1 MASAKAAEKA
11 AEKAAVFGVAER
23 SAATIAST
31 ASAWAIDESALS
43 RVWLGFMTAR
53 VTIAGA
59 LLLLQLSILAL
70 GQVVNP
76 WVLGLCVGYLVATV
90 AVRAMNMPRLLGRG
104 FDTHWLSAIG
114 VDLVVFG
121 VLQWAQLGGI
131 NYTPLFALPVL
142 LASVLGSPLLALGTA
157 AGVTLLL
164 LGDVWWMSLHG
175 AGDSAARFLQAGLT
189 GVGFFAIAVLTGQLA
204 TRLVREEQDAKRS
217 RLAARTQV
225 QVNELV
231 METLGDGVLVV
242 DMNGIVRV
250 VNPAAKRLL
259 GAAAQLRTPPF
270 VLAAESAWQPL
281 VEIAR
286 LTFTSA
292 RAQHTDTT
300 LVHAGQQPHRLQVR
314 TRLTSEE
321 GAARDSLCVMF
332 LQDLREMEAR
342 IRTEKLAA
350 MGRMSAAVAHEIRN
364 PLAAITQA
372 NALLMEDLA
381 GTPHLALSHMVNQ
394 NAQRLARIVD
404 EVLNLARVQDATQQV
419 GRSSIVLDAVVQT
432 ACGQWVTQNACAQRV
447 TMQLQSAHTQVF
459 FEEEHLRR
467 VLVNLLDNALRYAS
481 GRADAI
487 QLTTRLQADEG
498 WCELS
503 VWSDGAPV
511 DAGVQAHLFEP
522 FFSSE
527 SRSSGLGLYICRE
540 LCERY
545 AATILYAR
553 SRRDATDG
561 NEFVVRCQIA
571 SNAQPSAG
579 AQGEEPV
586 ASAFD
591 TIAV

>member
-1 MASAKAAEKA
+1 MRAQPPDSAH
-11 AEKAAVFGVAER
+11 
-23 SAATIAST
+23 SAAAQIPAV
-31 ASAWAIDESALS
+31 SAWVFDESALS

-53 VTIAGA
+53 VMIAGA
-59 LLLLQLSILAL
+59 LLLLQLSISLL
-70 GQVVNP
+70 GQAVNP
-76 WVLGLCVGYLVATV
+76 WVVGLCVGYLVAAV
-90 AVRAMNMPRLLGRG
+90 IVRAMDMPRLLGRR
-104 FDTHWLSAIG
+104 FDAHWLYAIG
-114 VDLVVFG
+114 VDLLVFG
-121 VLQWAQLGGI
+121 ILQWVQLGGI

-164 LGDVWWMSLHG
+164 LGDAWWMSLHTT
-175 AGDSAARFLQAGLT
+175 ADSAARFLQAGLT

-204 TRLVREEQDAKRS
+204 TRLVREEQEARRS

-225 QVNELV
+225 QVIELV
-231 METLGDGVLVV
+231 METLGDGVIVV

-259 GAAAQLRTPPF
+259 GIAAQLRTPPF
-270 VLAAESAWQPL
+270 VLAAELAWQPL
-281 VEIAR
+281 VEVAR
-286 LTFTSA
+286 LTFASA
-292 RAQHTDTT
+292 RAQQTDTT
-300 LVHAGQQPHRLQVR
+300 LVHSGQQPHRLQVR
-314 TRLTSEE
+314 TRLTSED
-321 GAARDSLCVMF
+321 GMAHDSLCVMF

-381 GTPHLALSHMVNQ
+381 GTPHIALSQMVSQ

-404 EVLNLARVQDATQQV
+404 EVLNLARVQDATLRPT
-419 GRSSIVLDAVVQT
+419 RSLMVLDEVVRT
-432 ACGQWVTQNACAQRV
+432 AGGQWATQNTCVQRV
-447 TMQLQSAHTQVF
+447 EMRLDAAQIQVL
-459 FEEEHLRR
+459 FEEEHVRR

-481 GRADAI
+481 DRADAI
-487 QLTTRLQADEG
+487 QLVTRLQEDEG

-503 VWSDGAPV
+503 VWSDGAPL

-540 LCERY
+540 LCERN
-545 AATILYAR
+545 AASIMYQRTER
-553 SRRDATDG
+553 EGVPG

-571 SNAQPSAG
+571 EQPAFTP
-579 AQGEEPV
+579 AV
-586 ASAFD
+586 FD
-591 TIAV
+591 TMRG